1 MSGHPTGIRDI
12 LSELQEIEWNTE
24 FRHWV
29 GANDKQLVE
38 LLQELGFKHGR
49 IKGERLNDPRFQRY
63 YRKHRISFLD
73 VIERSYLGKLNSGS
87 ISRADFYRAMR
98 SYVTSRSS
106 GSQGHQR
113 QFEADHIVS
122 HVHAQLVR
130 DYRVNK
136 GTASQSLRDYSH
148 PVNARPRA
156 HGGDETPLEGAV
168 RRRLQSDKGEQP

>member
-1 MSGHPTGIRDI
+1 MSGHPTRIRDI
-12 LSELQEIEWNTE
+12 FSELQEGEWNTE

-29 GANDKQLVE
+29 GAKDKQLVE
-38 LLQELGFKHGR
+38 LLQELGVEHAR
-49 IKGERLNDPRFQRY
+49 IKGERLRDPRFERY
-63 YRKHRISFLD
+63 YQKHGISFLD

-87 ISRADFYRAMR
+87 ISRTDFYRAMR

-106 GSQGHQR
+106 GSHGRQR
-113 QFEADHIVS
+113 GLEADHIVS

-136 GTASQSLRDYSH
+136 GTASQSLKDYSH

-156 HGGDETPLEGAV
+156 HGGEETPLEGAV